1 MPGLD
6 PGIRAFPL
14 GTDFCACFVW
24 PYHVDPRV
32 KPGDDEL
39 NLWNFCMSFS
49 LVAELVLLCFV
60 VSLAATGGVLWWLRR
75 RQILDEPNHRSSHT
89 APTPRG
95 GGLALVPVLA
105 IAWIVIAVL
114 GMAPMATLAVVA
126 VGLALAFLCW
136 RDDRGGLPV
145 LQRFGAQFL
154 AILVGLFF
162 VPGAGH
168 VFQDLLPPVLDYA
181 LTAFLWLWFVNLY
194 NFMDGIDGITGGQ
207 TAAIGFGAALVA
219 FLSLDPN
226 GGVLPLGLS
235 LGAVALGFLA
245 WNWAPAK
252 LFLGDVGSIP
262 LGYLTGWLLLG
273 MAGEGHWAPALILP
287 LYYLVDATLTLLR
300 RAARFEKIWHAHRE
314 HFYQRAVQ
322 AGLDHGGV
330 VLRILG
336 ANLALIA
343 LAVLGLE
350 WSWVAVALAFLVV
363 GLLLWELGRRNTAVA
378 PQL

>member
-1 MPGLD
+1 VAE
-6 PGIRAFPL
+6 IRRFPWIP
-14 GTDFCACFVW
+14 ACGGMTKLN
-24 PYHVDPRV
+24 RV
-32 KPGDDEL
+32 AR
-39 NLWNFCMSFS
+39 MSFS

-60 VSLAATGGVLWWLRR
+60 VSLAATGGVLWWLRH

-89 APTPRG
+89 RPTPRG

-105 IAWIVIAVL
+105 LAWIVIAAL
-114 GMAPMATLAVVA
+114 GMAPITTLAVVA
-126 VGLALAFLCW
+126 VALALAFLCW

-145 LQRFGAQFL
+145 LQRFGAQML
-154 AILVGLFF
+154 AILVGLYF

-168 VFQDLLPPVLDYA
+168 VFQGLLPPVLDYA

-207 TAAIGFGAALVA
+207 TASIGFGAALVA
-219 FLSLDPN
+219 FESLDPN

-235 LGAVALGFLA
+235 LGAVALGFLG

-322 AGLDHGGV
+322 SGLGHAAV

-336 ANLALIA
+336 ANLALVA

-350 WSWVAVALAFLVV
+350 WPWVAVALAFLVV
-363 GLLLWELGRRNTAVA
+363 GLLLRELARRNTAVA
-378 PQL
+378 PQV